1 MRPLKLTSYVLA
13 GLCFAGP
20 AIAQNDQAD
29 TRQLVLQGAFAE
41 TLQSAESSGGRIDS
55 AGLFDQGLAAFAL
68 KDFERAAGLFAQ
80 VAQGQGDSEL
90 AIRAAVAA
98 SFSLSKMGDQ
108 AGACEYTAIVRP
120 LVANMPLLW
129 RGLVDETRRTNN
141 CT

>member
-1 MRPLKLTSYVLA
+1 MRPLKPTAYVLA
-13 GLCFAGP
+13 GLCFAGS
-20 AIAQNDQAD
+20 AIAQNKPVD

-41 TLQSAESSGGRIDS
+41 TLQSTES
-55 AGLFDQGLAAFAL
+55 AGRQGSSASLFDQGLAAFAL
-68 KDFERAAGLFAQ
+68 KDFERSAGLFAQ
-80 VAQGQGDSEL
+80 VAQAPGDPGL

-98 SFSLSKMGDQ
+98 SFSLAKMGDQ

-129 RGLVDETRRTNN
+129 RGLVDETRRSNN

>member
-1 MRPLKLTSYVLA
+1 VRRLNLTAYVLA
-13 GLCFAGP
+13 GLCVAGP
-20 AIAQNDQAD
+20 AAAQNDKTD

-41 TLQSAESSGGRIDS
+41 TLQSAESASGRVNS

-80 VAQGQGDSEL
+80 VAQAPGDREL

-98 SFSLSKMGDQ
+98 SFSLAKMGDQ

-120 LVANMPLLW
+120 LVAKMPLLW
-129 RGLVDETRRTNN
+129 RGLVDETRRSNN